1 MLRPPF
7 SQEAIPI
14 NNWDVIVI
22 GAGAAGLMTCLE
34 LPSNL
39 KVLLLNRNTSKVSSS
54 RWAQGGIASVV
65 RQDDSFDLH
74 AEDTLKAGDGLCDF
88 QAVEMLVKE
97 APGCVDRLQNLGMI
111 FDQSSDQ
118 LATTLEAAHSRRRVL
133 HVKDRT
139 GRALVEV
146 LEDHVENKKN
156 ILHCRGVRV
165 TELLIENE
173 ECKGVQVLDG
183 ANLYWIQ
190 SRAVVLATGGG
201 GHLFTNTTN
210 PAQSSGEGIA
220 LAWKAGAAIE
230 DLEFVQFHPTALKFY
245 GAPCFLISEA
255 LRGEGAILVDKNGE
269 SPVKNLENRDLA
281 TRDQVSRAIM
291 KNMHDNNVDHV
302 GLDLRYI
309 DPEKIVERFPT
320 ILSRCQDYGVNPL
333 NELIPVAPAALYWM
347 GGVKTDLNACS
358 TRKGLYAVGEV
369 ASTGVH
375 GANRLASN
383 SLMECLVFARKM
395 SSIVLNDLSKVEK
408 FDRSFQEF
416 DIEDPKEDQ
425 ISIIS
430 QWKLTIIDKPL
441 IEGKIEHLGPI
452 MNAFY
457 IYSNLLIKNEIPL
470 FESKLIDIKAD
481 NLHIHNIVLKSSKPN
496 VKPLI
501 LQIGNSLL
509 SDTINCFDQLNE
521 SPKVKIKK
529 TDITTNIPKK
539 LSFGFNKK
547 VKFFNFFIPPFI
559 AIFSLILFSSSFI
572 YFYSPFENIERK
584 ELTNPE

>member
-1 MLRPPF
+1 MLRAPF
-7 SQEAIPI
+7 SQEPIPL

-34 LPSNL
+34 LPANL
-39 KVLLLNRNTSKVSSS
+39 KVLLLNRNTSKISSS

-74 AEDTLKAGDGLCDF
+74 ADDTLKAGDGLCDF

-97 APGCVDRLQNLGMI
+97 APGCVNRLQNLGMI

-146 LEDHVENKKN
+146 LEDHIENKKN

-220 LAWKAGAAIE
+220 LAWAAGAAIE

-291 KNMHDNNVDHV
+291 KNMHDNSADHV

-320 ILSRCQDYGVNPL
+320 ILSRCQYYGVNPL
-333 NELIPVAPAALYWM
+333 NEIIPVAPAAHYWM
-347 GGVKTDLNACS
+347 GGVKTDLNASS

-395 SSIVLNDLSKVEK
+395 SSIVLNDPPKFEK
-408 FDRSFQEF
+408 FDRSFQEL

-425 ISIIS
+425 ISIIAEKIDELR
-430 QWKLTIIDKPL
+430 KLCWLNLGVSRNKVNMSKFLNYIQNDINKLHKDDL
-441 IEGKIEHLGPI
+441 LNSLEKIKFDQKIKLSERNRRAL
-452 MNAFY
+452 
-457 IYSNLLIKNEIPL
+457 NLLLDLKNRQITTLTLLKACLYREESRGGHYRDDFSHKDKNWECHTRQQLDQKIHKRFIKN
-470 FESKLIDIKAD
+470 
-481 NLHIHNIVLKSSKPN
+481 
-496 VKPLI
+496 
-501 LQIGNSLL
+501 
-509 SDTINCFDQLNE
+509 
-521 SPKVKIKK
+521 
-529 TDITTNIPKK
+529 
-539 LSFGFNKK
+539 
-547 VKFFNFFIPPFI
+547 
-559 AIFSLILFSSSFI
+559 
-572 YFYSPFENIERK
+572 
-584 ELTNPE
+584 

>member
-7 SQEAIPI
+7 SQEPI
-14 NNWDVIVI
+14 SINSWDVIVI

-34 LPSNL
+34 LPANL
-39 KVLLLNRNTSKVSSS
+39 KVLLLNRNTSKASSS

-65 RQDDSFDLH
+65 RPDDSFDLH

-88 QAVEMLVKE
+88 KAVEMLVRE
-97 APGCVDRLQNLGMI
+97 APSCVERLQNMGMI
-111 FDQSSDQ
+111 FDQTFDK

-165 TELLIENE
+165 TELL
-173 ECKGVQVLDG
+173 LDG
-183 ANLYWIQ
+183 SNLYWIA

-210 PAQSSGEGIA
+210 PPQSSGEGIA

-230 DLEFVQFHPTALKFY
+230 DLEFIQFHPTALKFY

-255 LRGEGAILVDKNGE
+255 LRGEGAVLVDKYGR
-269 SPVKNLENRDLA
+269 SPVKHLQNKDLA

-291 KNMHDNNVDHV
+291 KNMDENNVDHV
-302 GLDLRYI
+302 GLDLRFI
-309 DPEKIVERFPT
+309 NPEKVVERFPT

-333 NELIPVAPAALYWM
+333 NEIIPVSPAAHYWM
-347 GGVKTDLNACS
+347 GGVSTDLNASS

-395 SSIVLNDLSKVEK
+395 SSIVLNSPLNLNKV
-408 FDRSFQEF
+408 DRSIQEF
-416 DIEDPKEDQ
+416 DIQDPQEEY
-425 ISIIS
+425 ISRITAKIDELRKS
-430 QWKLTIIDKPL
+430 CWSNLGVSRNRSNMDKFLNKIQNDICVLQENPLLNILEKIEIDK
-441 IEGKIEHLGPI
+441 KIKLNEPDRRGL
-452 MNAFY
+452 NV
-457 IYSNLLIKNEIPL
+457 LLDLQNRQITTLTLLKACLFREESRGGHFRDDYDSKDKNWEC
-470 FESKLIDIKAD
+470 
-481 NLHIHNIVLKSSKPN
+481 HTR
-496 VKPLI
+496 
-501 LQIGNSLL
+501 Q
-509 SDTINCFDQLNE
+509 QLNH
-521 SPKVKIKK
+521 KIKK
-529 TDITTNIPKK
+529 R
-539 LSFGFNKK
+539 
-547 VKFFNFFIPPFI
+547 FIK
-559 AIFSLILFSSSFI
+559 
-572 YFYSPFENIERK
+572 N
-584 ELTNPE
+584 

>member
-7 SQEAIPI
+7 SQEPI
-14 NNWDVIVI
+14 SINTWDVIVI

-39 KVLLLNRNTSKVSSS
+39 KVLLLNRNTSKASSS

-65 RQDDSFDLH
+65 RPDDSFDLH

-88 QAVEMLVKE
+88 KAVEMLVRE

-111 FDQSSDQ
+111 FDQNCDQ

-146 LEDHVENKKN
+146 LEDHVENKEN

-183 ANLYWIQ
+183 SNLYWIT

-230 DLEFVQFHPTALKFY
+230 DLEFIQFHPTALKFY

-255 LRGEGAILVDKNGE
+255 LRGEGAVLVDKNGE
-269 SPVKNLENRDLA
+269 SPVKYLQNRDLA

-333 NELIPVAPAALYWM
+333 NEVIPVAPAAHYWM
-347 GGVKTDLNACS
+347 GGVRTDLNAS
-358 TRKGLYAVGEV
+358 SNRKGLYAVGEV

-395 SSIVLNDLSKVEK
+395 SSIVLNNPLNLRKLERTK
-408 FDRSFQEF
+408 EEF
-416 DIEDPKEDQ
+416 YIQDPPEDH
-425 ISIIS
+425 ISIIA
-430 QWKLTIIDKPL
+430 
-441 IEGKIEHLGPI
+441 GKIDELRKSCWINLGVSRNKSNMIQFLNHMQTEMDQLKKNPLLNSLDQI
-452 MNAFY
+452 EFDQTIKLNEPNRRGL
-457 IYSNLLIKNEIPL
+457 NLLLDLKNRQITTLTLLKACLFRKESRGGHYRDDFPIKDKNWECHTRQQLNKEIKKRFIKN
-470 FESKLIDIKAD
+470 
-481 NLHIHNIVLKSSKPN
+481 
-496 VKPLI
+496 
-501 LQIGNSLL
+501 
-509 SDTINCFDQLNE
+509 
-521 SPKVKIKK
+521 
-529 TDITTNIPKK
+529 
-539 LSFGFNKK
+539 
-547 VKFFNFFIPPFI
+547 
-559 AIFSLILFSSSFI
+559 
-572 YFYSPFENIERK
+572 
-584 ELTNPE
+584 

>member
-7 SQEAIPI
+7 SQEPIPI

-97 APGCVDRLQNLGMI
+97 APGCVERLQNLGMI
-111 FDQSSDQ
+111 FDQNSDQ

-146 LEDHVENKKN
+146 LEDHIENQKN

-165 TELLIENE
+165 TELLIENT
-173 ECKGVQVLDG
+173 ECRGVQVLDG
-183 ANLYWIQ
+183 ANLYWIK

-291 KNMHDNNVDHV
+291 KSMHDNNADHV

-333 NELIPVAPAALYWM
+333 NEVIPVAPAAHYWM
-347 GGVKTDLNACS
+347 GGVKTDLNASS

-395 SSIVLNDLSKVEK
+395 SSIVLNDLSKFEK

-425 ISIIS
+425 ISKIAEKIDELR
-430 QWKLTIIDKPL
+430 KLCWLNLGVSRNKVNMSKFLNYIQNDIDKL
-441 IEGKIEHLGPI
+441 NKNDLLNSLEKIKFDQKIKLSERNRRAL
-452 MNAFY
+452 
-457 IYSNLLIKNEIPL
+457 NLLLDLKNRQVTTITLLKACLFREESRGGHYRDDFPDKDKNWECHTRQELDQKIQKRFIKN
-470 FESKLIDIKAD
+470 
-481 NLHIHNIVLKSSKPN
+481 
-496 VKPLI
+496 
-501 LQIGNSLL
+501 
-509 SDTINCFDQLNE
+509 
-521 SPKVKIKK
+521 
-529 TDITTNIPKK
+529 
-539 LSFGFNKK
+539 
-547 VKFFNFFIPPFI
+547 
-559 AIFSLILFSSSFI
+559 
-572 YFYSPFENIERK
+572 
-584 ELTNPE
+584 

>member
-7 SQEAIPI
+7 SQESIPL
-14 NNWDVIVI
+14 NNWDVIVV

-39 KVLLLNRNTSKVSSS
+39 KVLLLNRNTSKISSS

-74 AEDTLKAGDGLCDF
+74 ADDTLKAGDGLCDF

-97 APGCVDRLQNLGMI
+97 APCCVDRLQNLGMI
-111 FDQSSDQ
+111 FDQSFDQ

-146 LEDHVENKKN
+146 LEDHIENKKN
-156 ILHCRGVRV
+156 VLHCRGVRV
-165 TELLIENE
+165 TELLIENQ

-183 ANLYWIQ
+183 ANLYWIY

-210 PAQSSGEGIA
+210 PAQSSGEGIS

-255 LRGEGAILVDKNGE
+255 LRGEGAMLVDKNGE
-269 SPVKNLENRDLA
+269 SPVKNLKNRDLA

-333 NELIPVAPAALYWM
+333 NEVIPVAPAAHYWM
-347 GGVKTDLNACS
+347 GGVKTDLNASS

-395 SSIVLNDLSKVEK
+395 SSIVLNDLPK
-408 FDRSFQEF
+408 FPKSDRSFQEF
-416 DIEDPKEDQ
+416 ETEDPKEDQ
-425 ISIIS
+425 ISKIVEKID
-430 QWKLTIIDKPL
+430 QLRKLCWANLGVSRNKVNMIKFLNYIQDDIDQLHKNHL
-441 IEGKIEHLGPI
+441 LNSLEKIKFDQKIKLSERNRRAL
-452 MNAFY
+452 
-457 IYSNLLIKNEIPL
+457 NLLLDLQNRQLTTITLLKACLFREESRGGHYRDDFPEKDKNWKCHTRQQLDQKIHKRFIKN
-470 FESKLIDIKAD
+470 
-481 NLHIHNIVLKSSKPN
+481 
-496 VKPLI
+496 
-501 LQIGNSLL
+501 
-509 SDTINCFDQLNE
+509 
-521 SPKVKIKK
+521 
-529 TDITTNIPKK
+529 
-539 LSFGFNKK
+539 
-547 VKFFNFFIPPFI
+547 
-559 AIFSLILFSSSFI
+559 
-572 YFYSPFENIERK
+572 
-584 ELTNPE
+584 

>member
-7 SQEAIPI
+7 SQELIPI
-14 NNWDVIVI
+14 NNWDVIVV

-34 LPSNL
+34 LPANL

-65 RQDDSFDLH
+65 RPDDSFNLH
-74 AEDTLKAGDGLCDF
+74 VEDTLKAGDGLCDF

-97 APGCVDRLQNLGMI
+97 APGCVERLQNLGMI

-146 LEDHVENKKN
+146 LEDQIENQKN

-165 TELLIENE
+165 TELLIENN
-173 ECKGVQVLDG
+173 ECRGVQVLDG
-183 ANLYWIQ
+183 ANLYWIK

-220 LAWKAGAAIE
+220 LAWKAGATIE

-269 SPVKNLENRDLA
+269 SPVKNLQNRDLA

-333 NELIPVAPAALYWM
+333 NEVIPVAPAAHYWM
-347 GGVKTDLNACS
+347 GGVKTDLNASS

-395 SSIVLNDLSKVEK
+395 SSIVLNDLSKFDK
-408 FDRSFQEF
+408 SDRSFMEF

-425 ISIIS
+425 ISIIAYKIDELR
-430 QWKLTIIDKPL
+430 KLCWLNLGVSRNKVNMSKFLNYIQNDIDKFNKNDL
-441 IEGKIEHLGPI
+441 LNSLEKIKFDQKIKLSERNRRAL
-452 MNAFY
+452 
-457 IYSNLLIKNEIPL
+457 NLLLDLKNR
-470 FESKLIDIKAD
+470 
-481 NLHIHNIVLKSSKPN
+481 
-496 VKPLI
+496 
-501 LQIGNSLL
+501 Q
-509 SDTINCFDQLNE
+509 
-521 SPKVKIKK
+521 
-529 TDITTNIPKK
+529 ITTLTLLKACLFREESRGGHYRDDFPDKDKNWECHTRQQLDQKIQKR
-539 LSFGFNKK
+539 F
-547 VKFFNFFIPPFI
+547 VKN
-559 AIFSLILFSSSFI
+559 
-572 YFYSPFENIERK
+572 
-584 ELTNPE
+584 

>member
-7 SQEAIPI
+7 SQEPIPI

-97 APGCVDRLQNLGMI
+97 APSCVNRLQNLGMI

-146 LEDHVENKKN
+146 LEDHIENQKN

-165 TELLIENE
+165 TELFIDNE

-269 SPVKNLENRDLA
+269 SPVKNLKNRDLA

-291 KNMHDNNVDHV
+291 KNMHDNDVDHV

-320 ILSRCQDYGVNPL
+320 IISRCQDYGVNPL
-333 NELIPVAPAALYWM
+333 NEVIPVAPAAHYWM
-347 GGVKTDLNACS
+347 GGVKTDLNASS

-395 SSIVLNDLSKVEK
+395 SSIVLNEPSKFKK
-408 FDRSFQEF
+408 FDRSFREF
-416 DIEDPKEDQ
+416 DFQDPKEDQ
-425 ISIIS
+425 ISQIS
-430 QWKLTIIDKPL
+430 EKIDDLRKLCWSNLGVSRNKVNMSKFLNYIQNDIDKL
-441 IEGKIEHLGPI
+441 NKNDLLNILEKIKFDQKIKLSERNRRAL
-452 MNAFY
+452 
-457 IYSNLLIKNEIPL
+457 NLLLDLKNRQITTMTLLKACLFREESRGGHYRDDFPDKDKNWECHTRQQLDQKIQKRFIKN
-470 FESKLIDIKAD
+470 
-481 NLHIHNIVLKSSKPN
+481 
-496 VKPLI
+496 
-501 LQIGNSLL
+501 
-509 SDTINCFDQLNE
+509 
-521 SPKVKIKK
+521 
-529 TDITTNIPKK
+529 
-539 LSFGFNKK
+539 
-547 VKFFNFFIPPFI
+547 
-559 AIFSLILFSSSFI
+559 
-572 YFYSPFENIERK
+572 
-584 ELTNPE
+584 

>member
-7 SQEAIPI
+7 SQEPIPI
-14 NNWDVIVI
+14 NCWDVIVI
-22 GAGAAGLMTCLE
+22 GAGAAGLMTSLE
-34 LPSNL
+34 LPDNL

-54 RWAQGGIASVV
+54 RWAQGGIASVI

-97 APGCVDRLQNLGMI
+97 APGCVNRLQNLGMI
-111 FDQSSDQ
+111 FDQNFDQ

-210 PAQSSGEGIA
+210 PAQSSGEGIS

-269 SPVKNLENRDLA
+269 SPVKNLKNRDLA

-302 GLDLRYI
+302 GLDLRFI

-333 NELIPVAPAALYWM
+333 NEIIPVAPAAHYWM
-347 GGVKTDLNACS
+347 GGVKTDLNASS

-395 SSIVLNDLSKVEK
+395 SSIVLNDSPK
-408 FDRSFQEF
+408 FVKHDRSFQEF
-416 DIEDPKEDQ
+416 DINDPKEDQ
-425 ISIIS
+425 ISKIAEKIDELR
-430 QWKLTIIDKPL
+430 KLCW
-441 IEGKIEHLGPI
+441 
-452 MNAFY
+452 
-457 IYSNLLIKNEIPL
+457 SNLGVSRNKVNMSKFLNFIQDDMAKLQKNDLLNILNQINFDQEIKLSEPNRRALNLLLDLNNRQITTITLLKACLFREESRGGHYRDDFPNKDKNWKCHSRQQLDKQIKKRFIKN
-470 FESKLIDIKAD
+470 
-481 NLHIHNIVLKSSKPN
+481 
-496 VKPLI
+496 
-501 LQIGNSLL
+501 
-509 SDTINCFDQLNE
+509 
-521 SPKVKIKK
+521 
-529 TDITTNIPKK
+529 
-539 LSFGFNKK
+539 
-547 VKFFNFFIPPFI
+547 
-559 AIFSLILFSSSFI
+559 
-572 YFYSPFENIERK
+572 
-584 ELTNPE
+584 

>member
-7 SQEAIPI
+7 SQEPIPI

-22 GAGAAGLMTCLE
+22 GAGAAGLMTTLE
-34 LPSNL
+34 LPTNL

-54 RWAQGGIASVV
+54 RWAQGGIASVI

-74 AEDTLKAGDGLCDF
+74 ADDTLKAGDGLCDF

-165 TELLIENE
+165 TELLIDKE

-220 LAWKAGAAIE
+220 LAWQAGAAIE

-255 LRGEGAILVDKNGE
+255 LRGEGAVLVDKNGE
-269 SPVKNLENRDLA
+269 SPVKNLKNRDLA

-291 KNMHDNNVDHV
+291 KNMYDNKVDHV

-333 NELIPVAPAALYWM
+333 NEVIPVAPAAHYWM
-347 GGVKTDLNACS
+347 GGVKTDLNAS
-358 TRKGLYAVGEV
+358 TTRKGLYAVGEV

-395 SSIVLNDLSKVEK
+395 SSIVLNDPPKLVK
-408 FDRSFQEF
+408 FDRSAQDFYTRA
-416 DIEDPKEDQ
+416 PKEDQ
-425 ISIIS
+425 ISKIAEKIDELR
-430 QWKLTIIDKPL
+430 KLCWLNLGVSRNKANMTEFLNFIQDDMDKL
-441 IEGKIEHLGPI
+441 HKNALLCNIEKIKFDQQIKLSERNRRVL
-452 MNAFY
+452 
-457 IYSNLLIKNEIPL
+457 NLLLDLKNRQITTITLLKACLFREESRGGHYRDDFPDKDKNWECHTRQQLDQKIQKRFIKN
-470 FESKLIDIKAD
+470 
-481 NLHIHNIVLKSSKPN
+481 
-496 VKPLI
+496 
-501 LQIGNSLL
+501 
-509 SDTINCFDQLNE
+509 
-521 SPKVKIKK
+521 
-529 TDITTNIPKK
+529 
-539 LSFGFNKK
+539 
-547 VKFFNFFIPPFI
+547 
-559 AIFSLILFSSSFI
+559 
-572 YFYSPFENIERK
+572 
-584 ELTNPE
+584 

>member
-7 SQEAIPI
+7 SQEPIPL

-34 LPSNL
+34 LPSDL
-39 KVLLLNRNTSKVSSS
+39 KVLLLNRNTSKISSS

-65 RQDDSFDLH
+65 RKEDSFDLH
-74 AEDTLKAGDGLCDF
+74 ADDTLRAGDGLCDF
-88 QAVEMLVKE
+88 NAVQMLVKE
-97 APGCVDRLQNLGMI
+97 APICVDRLQNLGMI
-111 FDQSSDQ
+111 FDQSFDQ

-146 LEDHVENKKN
+146 LEDHIENKKN

-165 TELLIENE
+165 TELFIENE

-210 PAQSSGEGIA
+210 PPQSSGEGIA

-255 LRGEGAILVDKNGE
+255 LRGEGAILIDKNGE
-269 SPVKNLENRDLA
+269 SPVKNLKNRDLA

-320 ILSRCQDYGVNPL
+320 ILSRCQEYGVNPL
-333 NELIPVAPAALYWM
+333 NEVIPVAPAAHYWM
-347 GGVKTDLNACS
+347 GGVKTDLNASS

-395 SSIVLNDLSKVEK
+395 SSIVLNDPPKFVK
-408 FDRSFQEF
+408 FDRAFQEF
-416 DIEDPKEDQ
+416 DIQDPKEDQ
-425 ISIIS
+425 ISKIAEKIDELR
-430 QWKLTIIDKPL
+430 KLCWTNLGVSRNKVNMSKFL
-441 IEGKIEHLGPI
+441 TYIENDMDQLHKNALLNSLEKIKFDQKIKLSERNRRVL
-452 MNAFY
+452 
-457 IYSNLLIKNEIPL
+457 NLLLDLKNR
-470 FESKLIDIKAD
+470 
-481 NLHIHNIVLKSSKPN
+481 
-496 VKPLI
+496 
-501 LQIGNSLL
+501 Q
-509 SDTINCFDQLNE
+509 
-521 SPKVKIKK
+521 
-529 TDITTNIPKK
+529 ITTITLLKACLFREESRGGHYRDDFPDK
-539 LSFGFNKK
+539 NKNWECHTRQQVDQK
-547 VKFFNFFIPPFI
+547 IHKRFVKN
-559 AIFSLILFSSSFI
+559 
-572 YFYSPFENIERK
+572 
-584 ELTNPE
+584 

>member
-7 SQEAIPI
+7 SQEPI
-14 NNWDVIVI
+14 SINKWDVIVI

-39 KVLLLNRNTSKVSSS
+39 KVLLLNRNTSKASSS
-54 RWAQGGIASVV
+54 RWAQGGIASVI
-65 RQDDSFDLH
+65 RPDDSFDLH

-88 QAVEMLVKE
+88 RAVEMLVRE

-111 FDQSSDQ
+111 FDQNCDQ

-146 LEDHVENKKN
+146 LEDHVENHKN

-183 ANLYWIQ
+183 SNLYWIT

-230 DLEFVQFHPTALKFY
+230 DLEFIQFHPTALKFY

-255 LRGEGAILVDKNGE
+255 LRGEGAVLVDKNGE
-269 SPVKNLENRDLA
+269 SPVKYLQNRDLA

-320 ILSRCQDYGVNPL
+320 ILSRCQDYGINPL
-333 NELIPVAPAALYWM
+333 NEVIPVAPAAHYWM
-347 GGVKTDLNACS
+347 GGVRTDLNAS
-358 TRKGLYAVGEV
+358 SNLKGLYALGEV

-395 SSIVLNDLSKVEK
+395 SSIVLNNPLNLRKLERTK
-408 FDRSFQEF
+408 EEF
-416 DIEDPKEDQ
+416 YIQDAPEDN
-425 ISIIS
+425 ISIIA
-430 QWKLTIIDKPL
+430 
-441 IEGKIEHLGPI
+441 GKIDELRKSCWINLGVSRNESNMIKFLNHIQTNMDQLQKNPLLNSLDQI
-452 MNAFY
+452 QFDQQIKLNEPNRRGL
-457 IYSNLLIKNEIPL
+457 NLLLDLQNRQITTLTLLKACL
-470 FESKLIDIKAD
+470 FRKESRGGHYRDD
-481 NLHIHNIVLKSSKPN
+481 FPSKDEN
-496 VKPLI
+496 WACHTR
-501 LQIGNSLL
+501 Q
-509 SDTINCFDQLNE
+509 QLNQE
-521 SPKVKIKK
+521 IKK
-529 TDITTNIPKK
+529 R
-539 LSFGFNKK
+539 
-547 VKFFNFFIPPFI
+547 FIR
-559 AIFSLILFSSSFI
+559 
-572 YFYSPFENIERK
+572 N
-584 ELTNPE
+584 

>member
-7 SQEAIPI
+7 SQETIPI

-34 LPSNL
+34 LPANF

-54 RWAQGGIASVV
+54 RWAQGGIASVI
-65 RQDDSFDLH
+65 RDDDSFDLH
-74 AEDTLKAGDGLCDF
+74 ADDTLKAGDGLCDF

-269 SPVKNLENRDLA
+269 SPVKNLKNRDLA
-281 TRDQVSRAIM
+281 SRDQVSRAIM
-291 KNMHDNNVDHV
+291 KNMHDNDVDYV

-320 ILSRCQDYGVNPL
+320 ILSRCLDYGVNPL
-333 NELIPVAPAALYWM
+333 NEVIPVAPAAHYWM
-347 GGVKTDLNACS
+347 GGVKTDLNASS

-395 SSIVLNDLSKVEK
+395 SSIILNDPPK
-408 FDRSFQEF
+408 FLKCDKSFQEL
-416 DIEDPKEDQ
+416 DTEDPKEDQ
-425 ISIIS
+425 ISIIAEKIDDLR
-430 QWKLTIIDKPL
+430 KLCW
-441 IEGKIEHLGPI
+441 
-452 MNAFY
+452 
-457 IYSNLLIKNEIPL
+457 SNLGVSRNEANMSKFLDTIQDEMTQLNKNDFLKSLETIRLDQRIKLSEPNRRVLNLLLDLKNRQITTMTLLKACLFREESRGGHYRDDFPDKDKNWECHTRQQLDKKTKKRFIKN
-470 FESKLIDIKAD
+470 
-481 NLHIHNIVLKSSKPN
+481 
-496 VKPLI
+496 
-501 LQIGNSLL
+501 
-509 SDTINCFDQLNE
+509 
-521 SPKVKIKK
+521 
-529 TDITTNIPKK
+529 
-539 LSFGFNKK
+539 
-547 VKFFNFFIPPFI
+547 
-559 AIFSLILFSSSFI
+559 
-572 YFYSPFENIERK
+572 
-584 ELTNPE
+584 

>member
-7 SQEAIPI
+7 SQEPIPL

-22 GAGAAGLMTCLE
+22 GAGAAGLMSCLE
-34 LPSNL
+34 LPANL
-39 KVLLLNRNTSKVSSS
+39 KVLLLNRNTSKISSS

-65 RQDDSFDLH
+65 RHDDSFDLH
-74 AEDTLKAGDGLCDF
+74 VDDTLKAGDGLCDF

-146 LEDHVENKKN
+146 LEDHIENKKN

-165 TELLIENE
+165 TELFIENE

-183 ANLYWIQ
+183 ANLYWIKA
-190 SRAVVLATGGG
+190 RAVVLATGGG

-269 SPVKNLENRDLA
+269 SPVKNLKNRDLA
-281 TRDQVSRAIM
+281 SRDQVSRAIM
-291 KNMHDNNVDHV
+291 NNMYVNNVDHV

-333 NELIPVAPAALYWM
+333 NEVIPVAPAAHYWM
-347 GGVKTDLNACS
+347 GGVKTDLNASS

-395 SSIVLNDLSKVEK
+395 SSIVLNDPPKFSK
-408 FDRSFQEF
+408 FDRLFQKF
-416 DIEDPKEDQ
+416 DIQDPKEDQ
-425 ISIIS
+425 ISKIAEKIDELR
-430 QWKLTIIDKPL
+430 KLCWLNLGVSRNKVNMSKFLNFIQDDIDKLHKNALLNSLEKIKFDQKIKLSEPNRRALNLLLDLKNRQITTIILLKACLFREESRGGHYRDDFPDKDKNWKCHTRQQL
-441 IEGKIEHLGPI
+441 YQKIH
-452 MNAFY
+452 
-457 IYSNLLIKNEIPL
+457 KR
-470 FESKLIDIKAD
+470 
-481 NLHIHNIVLKSSKPN
+481 
-496 VKPLI
+496 
-501 LQIGNSLL
+501 
-509 SDTINCFDQLNE
+509 
-521 SPKVKIKK
+521 
-529 TDITTNIPKK
+529 
-539 LSFGFNKK
+539 
-547 VKFFNFFIPPFI
+547 FIQ
-559 AIFSLILFSSSFI
+559 
-572 YFYSPFENIERK
+572 N
-584 ELTNPE
+584 

>member
-7 SQEAIPI
+7 SQEPI
-14 NNWDVIVI
+14 SINTWDVIVI

-39 KVLLLNRNTSKVSSS
+39 KVLLLNRNTSKASSS

-65 RQDDSFDLH
+65 RPDDSFDLH

-88 QAVEMLVKE
+88 KAVEMLVRE

-111 FDQSSDQ
+111 FDQNCDQ

-146 LEDHVENKKN
+146 LEDHVENKEN

-183 ANLYWIQ
+183 SNLYWIT

-230 DLEFVQFHPTALKFY
+230 DLEFIQFHPTALKFY

-255 LRGEGAILVDKNGE
+255 LRGEGAVLVDKNGE
-269 SPVKNLENRDLA
+269 SPVKYLQNRDLA

-333 NELIPVAPAALYWM
+333 NEVIPVAPAAHYWM
-347 GGVKTDLNACS
+347 GGVRTDLNAS
-358 TRKGLYAVGEV
+358 SNRKGLYAVGEV

-395 SSIVLNDLSKVEK
+395 SSIVLNNPLNLRKLERTK
-408 FDRSFQEF
+408 EEF
-416 DIEDPKEDQ
+416 YIQNPPEDH
-425 ISIIS
+425 ISIIA
-430 QWKLTIIDKPL
+430 
-441 IEGKIEHLGPI
+441 GKIDELRKSCWINLGVSRNKINMIKFLNHIQNDMDQLQKNPLLNSLDQI
-452 MNAFY
+452 EFDQKVKLNEPKRRE
-457 IYSNLLIKNEIPL
+457 INLLLDLQNRQITTLTLLKACLFRKESRGGHYRDDFPDKGNNWKCHTRQQLGKKIHKRYIKN
-470 FESKLIDIKAD
+470 
-481 NLHIHNIVLKSSKPN
+481 
-496 VKPLI
+496 
-501 LQIGNSLL
+501 
-509 SDTINCFDQLNE
+509 
-521 SPKVKIKK
+521 
-529 TDITTNIPKK
+529 
-539 LSFGFNKK
+539 
-547 VKFFNFFIPPFI
+547 
-559 AIFSLILFSSSFI
+559 
-572 YFYSPFENIERK
+572 
-584 ELTNPE
+584 